1 MREVRRFKL
10 EKDLTNKGTIIS
22 ERDNIKLVKYY
33 EINDNILDFEEF
45 VWGYNSDDDLPDENI
60 HSIYTIEET
69 CNDGHYMLGY
79 IIILNKYFV
88 KGDINKESSRF
99 NPLTKRYADIADL
112 VILDMRKTIKEVRL
126 MANLTIS
133 DISENSFKGIV
144 LNPNDNSAPLIKRLE
159 VIGIPIKYYNYP
171 SFYPDF

>member
-1 MREVRRFKL
+1 M
-10 EKDLTNKGTIIS
+10 I
-22 ERDNIKLVKYY
+22 
-33 EINDNILDFEEF
+33 
-45 VWGYNSDDDLPDENI
+45 
-60 HSIYTIEET
+60 
-69 CNDGHYMLGY
+69 GY
-79 IIILNKYFV
+79 IIILNKYFI
-88 KGDINKESSRF
+88 KGDINKEGSRF

-126 MANLTIS
+126 MTNLIIS